1 MKTTF
6 ERVSL
11 ALTEA
16 SVNSPVRADR
26 APKVR
31 RVALINSDNP
41 LAPTLKAEQIVRA
54 ARVAAPTPP
63 SRPVAA
69 RPNLYRSSTPPTA
82 PPSKF
87 KRFLLAVGAAV
98 GSLGVVG
105 GFMSIIIFGP
115 IGLAVAGGAAAL
127 AAGMIWLGS
136 KVK

>member
-16 SVNSPVRADR
+16 SVNSPGRADR

-41 LAPTLKAEQIVRA
+41 LAPTLKAEQI
-54 ARVAAPTPP
+54 ARVARAATPP
-63 SRPVAA
+63 AQ
-69 RPNLYRSSTPPTA
+69 PNSVRSSTPPTT

-87 KRFLLAVGAAV
+87 KRVLLAVGAAV

-105 GFMSIIIFGP
+105 GFMSIIILGP